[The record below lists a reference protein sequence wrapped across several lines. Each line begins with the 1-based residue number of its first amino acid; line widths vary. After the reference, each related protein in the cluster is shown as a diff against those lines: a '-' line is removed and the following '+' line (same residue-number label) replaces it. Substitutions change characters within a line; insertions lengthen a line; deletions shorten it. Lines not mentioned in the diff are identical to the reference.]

1 MKKVSAIALCALTLL
16 ALSSCSKPPEM
27 EMTAASTSIESAKGA
42 EAEQYAPSAFN
53 TARDTLNAAMAAKT
67 EQDAK
72 FALFRSYKESQRLF
86 VKADELA
93 KKAAANAAAEKERV
107 KQEVTAKLAEVQQ
120 FITDTEMALKKA
132 PVGKGN
138 KAEIELMK
146 NDFAAAQGAFGEAQN
161 DFNAGKYLGAR
172 AKVDVVKTRVQAIAD
187 ELTKAAEARKG
198 KKR

>member
-1 MKKVSAIALCALTLL
+1 MKQVSAILLCALALL

-27 EMTAASTSIESAKGA
+27 EMTAASASIDAAKAA
-42 EAEQYAPSAFN
+42 EAEQYVPSSFA
-53 TARDTLNAAMAAKT
+53 TARDTLNAAMAVKT

-93 KKAAANAAAEKERV
+93 KKAAADAAREKERV

-120 FITDTEMALKKA
+120 LITDTETALKKA

-138 KAEIELMK
+138 KAEIEMMK
-146 NDFAAAQGAFGEAQN
+146 NDFAAAQAAFGDAQN
-161 DFNAGKYLGAR
+161 EFNDGKFLSAR
-172 AKVDVVKTRVQAIAD
+172 AKVGVVGNRVQSIAD
-187 ELTKAAEARKG
+187 ELTKAAEMRKG
-198 KKR
+198 GKK